1 MVALKRKQEGK
12 VFMLS
17 YCPRIQKGEQG
28 LKMRKERMNAS
39 YSHVGITNS
48 LTDQSLQKCLSFET
62 IMFNKPLLNFD
73 CVLRPQ
79 R

>member
-1 MVALKRKQEGK
+1 
-12 VFMLS
+12 
-17 YCPRIQKGEQG
+17 
-28 LKMRKERMNAS
+28 MNAS

-62 IMFNKPLLNFD
+62 IIFNKPLLNFD
-73 CVLRPQ
+73 SVLGRQ

>member
-1 MVALKRKQEGK
+1 
-12 VFMLS
+12 
-17 YCPRIQKGEQG
+17 
-28 LKMRKERMNAS
+28 MNAS

-62 IMFNKPLLNFD
+62 IIFNKLLLNFD
-73 CVLRPQ
+73 SVLGRQ

>member
-1 MVALKRKQEGK
+1 M
-12 VFMLS
+12 S
-17 YCPRIQKGEQG
+17 
-28 LKMRKERMNAS
+28 AS

-62 IMFNKPLLNFD
+62 IMFKKPLPSFD
-73 CVLRPQ
+73 SVLGPQ